1 MERSRNPAAF
11 PEIDDGGELVR
22 QAAICR
28 AMDSPLTA
36 SVLEASKRVLAAGIR
51 TSQTIA
57 DWKGNRGHAA
67 VALRLAGGLHWL
79 ARQGTDSMLS
89 DLYRNRS
96 GDFDAVIANT
106 FRNNDDFLAGWLTSP
121 PKTNEVGR
129 AAAIMAAL
137 LVVSE
142 RFGLPFELIEL
153 GSSAGLNLNLHRYA
167 YDLGGVKA
175 GDLSSDV
182 LIQPEWRGLP
192 PPNSLVD
199 IQSTRGVD
207 TDPIDLADPANTER
221 LMAYVWADRDDRLE
235 RLSRV
240 MAVARSFPPQI
251 DVGDAVTWI
260 EGALAE
266 PQAEG
271 IVRGVFHS
279 IVLQYISDE
288 GRSRIREIIHAAGAA
303 ATEQRPLAWISFEW
317 NETRGGIE
325 LRLTMWPGGE
335 ERLLAASHAHGQWI
349 DWMV

>member
-1 MERSRNPAAF
+1 VATD
-11 PEIDDGGELVR
+11 IDDGGELLR

-36 SVLEASKRVLAAGIR
+36 DILEASKRVLAAGTR
-51 TSQTIA
+51 TAQTIA
-57 DWKGNRGHAA
+57 DWKGSRGHAA

-79 ARQGTDSMLS
+79 ARQGNDSMLS

-96 GDFDAVIANT
+96 GDFDGVLANT
-106 FRNNDDFLAGWLTSP
+106 FRKNDEFLADWLTSP

-142 RFGLPFELIEL
+142 KFDLPIELIEL

-182 LIQPEWRGLP
+182 LLQPDWRGLP
-192 PPNSLVD
+192 PPNANIEIV
-199 IQSTRGVD
+199 STRGVD
-207 TDPIDLADPANTER
+207 TDPIDLADPDNAER
-221 LMAYVWADRDDRLE
+221 LMAYIWADRDDRLE

-240 MAVARSFPPQI
+240 MGVARSFPPRI
-251 DVGDAVTWI
+251 DIGDAVTWI
-260 EGALAE
+260 EDVLAE

-288 GRSRIREIIHAAGAA
+288 GRARIRQAIHKAGAA
-303 ATEQRPLAWISFEW
+303 ASERRPLAWISFEW
-317 NETRGGIE
+317 NEPRGGIE
-325 LRLTMWPGGE
+325 LRLTMWPGDE
-335 ERLLAASHAHGQWI
+335 EQLLAAAHAHGQWI
-349 DWMV
+349 DWMA